1 MFTIDLFFIL
11 RCCKVYILE
20 YIAKMIKITI
30 KENILKN
37 FSLHDFTEEDRIIL
51 CSQIPFIDCLGATF
65 GDYCEIVLHS
75 FENLHA
81 SVIHIVN
88 GHITDRKIGAPVTN
102 IALEKLSE
110 FKNTNEKWDVY
121 FSNASKDHKAFKS
134 SSTLVTNNDNIPI
147 GMICINYSL
156 DVSLQS
162 LMKNFFEPVNRKNES
177 FSQDVNNMITSHLEP
192 IRNHVYTNNEIPSKN
207 KIQEIIK
214 QLNDIGLFELPIT
227 NKIVSQELGISS
239 ATIYKHLRKQ
249 NKNK

>member
-1 MFTIDLFFIL
+1 M
-11 RCCKVYILE
+11 
-20 YIAKMIKITI
+20 
-30 KENILKN
+30 KN

-51 CSQIPFIDCLGATF
+51 RSQIPFIDCLGAMF
-65 GDYCEIVLHS
+65 GDNCEIVLHN

-81 SVIHIVN
+81 SVIYIVN

-134 SSTLVTNNDNIPI
+134 SSTLITNNDNVPI

-192 IRNHVYTNNEIPSKN
+192 IRNHVYANNEIPSKN

-214 QLNDIGLFELPIT
+214 RLNDIGLFELPIT

-239 ATIYKHLRKQ
+239 ATIYKHLRNL